1 MDLGTNNNKITVD
14 IFRIGSRV
22 RFAFVRVL
30 VVSVTRKKKIA
41 KTLTRPITIRSR
53 FLLGLGVKKL
63 VAKALC

>member
-1 MDLGTNNNKITVD
+1 LAPEFVW
-14 IFRIGSRV
+14 
-22 RFAFVRVL
+22 FAFVRVL
-30 VVSVTRKKKIA
+30 VVSVTRKKKKERKIA